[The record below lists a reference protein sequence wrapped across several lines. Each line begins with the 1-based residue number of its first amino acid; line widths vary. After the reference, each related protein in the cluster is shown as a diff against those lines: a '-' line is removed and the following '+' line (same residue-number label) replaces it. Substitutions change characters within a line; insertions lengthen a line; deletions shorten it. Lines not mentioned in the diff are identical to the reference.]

1 MGLINKNT
9 ITSLELLEQIN
20 FFRKVEEKNEQRHDT
35 LLNVIRDEFEEEIGV
50 QKILETHYIHEQNK
64 QKYPMFVLTISQ
76 AKQVLVRESKFVR
89 KAVIKKLEELENKI
103 KVPTTFK
110 DALKLALEQ
119 QEQLERQQLIIQEK
133 SKTIKEKVEVIDKLT
148 EDLDPIILRKF
159 ATDYVAKKAKE
170 TSKKHSEIWNDI
182 YGFLG
187 RTLRMD
193 LKKKIEKHK
202 KEQKELIAF
211 NILYNKTNKL
221 KADDRKFPCFYSDI
235 NKLSTVEYI
244 CKNLG
249 KGGLLLEVMAKVFEV
264 PTEDIIGRY
273 KEYQDNGNEEENF
286 LLEY

>member
-119 QEQLERQQLIIQEK
+119 QELLERQQLVIQEK
-133 SKTIKEKVEVIDKLT
+133 TKTINEYNEKK
-148 EDLDPIILRKF
+148 R
-159 ATDYVAKKAKE
+159 
-170 TSKKHSEIWNDI
+170 
-182 YGFLG
+182 
-187 RTLRMD
+187 
-193 LKKKIEKHK
+193 
-202 KEQKELIAF
+202 
-211 NILYNKTNKL
+211 
-221 KADDRKFPCFYSDI
+221 
-235 NKLSTVEYI
+235 
-244 CKNLG
+244 
-249 KGGLLLEVMAKVFEV
+249 
-264 PTEDIIGRY
+264 
-273 KEYQDNGNEEENF
+273 
-286 LLEY
+286 

>member
-110 DALKLALEQ
+110 DALKLC
-119 QEQLERQQLIIQEK
+119 
-133 SKTIKEKVEVIDKLT
+133 VI
-148 EDLDPIILRKF
+148 
-159 ATDYVAKKAKE
+159 A
-170 TSKKHSEIWNDI
+170 SS
-182 YGFLG
+182 G
-187 RTLRMD
+187 
-193 LKKKIEKHK
+193 
-202 KEQKELIAF
+202 
-211 NILYNKTNKL
+211 
-221 KADDRKFPCFYSDI
+221 
-235 NKLSTVEYI
+235 
-244 CKNLG
+244 
-249 KGGLLLEVMAKVFEV
+249 
-264 PTEDIIGRY
+264 
-273 KEYQDNGNEEENF
+273 
-286 LLEY
+286 